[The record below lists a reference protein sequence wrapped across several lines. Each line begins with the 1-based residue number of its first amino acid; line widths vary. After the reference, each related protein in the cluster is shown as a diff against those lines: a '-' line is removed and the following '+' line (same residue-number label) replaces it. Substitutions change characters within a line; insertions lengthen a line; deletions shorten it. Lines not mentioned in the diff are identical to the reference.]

1 MSEVHVH
8 RIQPAWKKNA
18 LIDNDTYLKWY
29 ADSVKNPDKFW
40 GKHGK
45 RIDWFKPFSKV
56 KNTSFDGK
64 VSIKWFE
71 DGETNVSYNC
81 IDRHL
86 KKRGDQTAIIWEGDN
101 PYDDRKVTYNELYA
115 HVCRFAN
122 VLKSTASRRA
132 TASPS
137 TCR

>member
-8 RIQPAWKKNA
+8 RVQPAWKKNA

-56 KNTSFDGK
+56 KNTSFNGIDLPPRRPSSAVMTK
-64 VSIKWFE
+64 VDLQSSMRPASASGEKPPKTIEWMAPMRVQASI
-71 DGETNVSYNC
+71 
-81 IDRHL
+81 
-86 KKRGDQTAIIWEGDN
+86 A
-101 PYDDRKVTYNELYA
+101 
-115 HVCRFAN
+115 
-122 VLKSTASRRA
+122 
-132 TASPS
+132 
-137 TCR
+137 

>member
-8 RIQPAWKKNA
+8 RVQPAWKKNA

-29 ADSVKNPDKFW
+29 ADSVKSPDKFW
-40 GKHGK
+40 AKHGK

-71 DGETNVSYNC
+71 
-81 IDRHL
+81 
-86 KKRGDQTAIIWEGDN
+86 
-101 PYDDRKVTYNELYA
+101 
-115 HVCRFAN
+115 
-122 VLKSTASRRA
+122 
-132 TASPS
+132 
-137 TCR
+137 